1 MRYLMALLVPLVILV
16 VYNAQA
22 DSDGGLGPNNGS
34 RGAGTENAGDA
45 GNRYELRETGQG
57 LVRLDRRTGIVSL
70 CESGGGTMT
79 CKVVADDRVAY
90 EDEIRRLDVENQ
102 ALRDR
107 VARLD
112 PDGDKALLEHDGE
125 RYVFRMELPNQED
138 VQEGL
143 DAVGEFTDDVVT
155 GFETMMKS
163 FKEKLRNDRG

>member
-22 DSDGGLGPNNGS
+22 DSDGVL
-34 RGAGTENAGDA
+34 GAGGSSQAENVADNS
-45 GNRYELRETGQG
+45 NRYELRETEQG

-70 CESGGGTMT
+70 CESTGNSIT
-79 CKVVADDRVAY
+79 CKTVADDREAY
-90 EDEIRRLDVENQ
+90 EDEIRRLDEEVK

-107 VARLD
+107 LAALD
-112 PDGDKALLEHDGE
+112 PDGNKALLEHDGE
-125 RYVFRMELPNQED
+125 RYVFTMELPNQDD

-155 GFETMMKS
+155 GFQSMMKS
-163 FKEKLRNDRG
+163 LKDKWGEDRG

>member
-22 DSDGGLGPNNGS
+22 DSDGAAGMAGS
-34 RGAGTENAGDA
+34 GDA
-45 GNRYELRETGQG
+45 GNRYELRETDQG

-70 CESGGGTMT
+70 CQSSGNSMT
-79 CKVVADDRVAY
+79 CTAVADDRVAY
-90 EDEIRRLDVENQ
+90 EDEIRRLYEENK

-107 VARLD
+107 MVQLD
-112 PDGDKALLEHDGE
+112 PGGDKAILEHDGE
-125 RYVFRMELPNQED
+125 RYIFSMELPNQDD

-155 GFETMMKS
+155 GFQTMMKS
-163 FKEKLRNDRG
+163 LKEKLANNRG